1 MKRNFAQ
8 NSEATDEIIEDS
20 LPEDFNLSEDESAI
34 AEKDDSTVI
43 EEEASNE
50 AELESKKSVDDSD
63 GENDLVVSIGDE
75 KPEETEETRRA
86 PEWVRELRKSHR
98 EAQKE
103 NRELK
108 AKLEELSSPKLKSMD
123 PGKKPTLEGCDY
135 DSSAYEKSLS
145 EWYEKKREYDASLA
159 EQRAERER
167 EEKEWKSTLDSYGVK
182 KSELKAKDFDEVE
195 MTVQDALS
203 VTQQGMIVSGADNPA
218 LVVYALGKNPGK
230 LKELASITN
239 PVKFAFAVAKLETVL
254 KVNRKSTPPPEK
266 SINGTGRVASTTEQT
281 LERLRAEARK
291 TGDFSKVTAYKRKI
305 QSKG

>member
-50 AELESKKSVDDSD
+50 AESESKKSVDDSD

-108 AKLEELSSPKLKSMD
+108 AKLEELSSPELKSMD

-145 EWYEKKREYDASLA
+145 EWYEKKREHDASLA

-218 LVVYALGKNPGK
+218 LVVYALGKNPEK